1 MLIDHIILLISISYY
16 SLFCRIMYY
25 FSYDS
30 IIYILTFSHKSCII
44 ISEATVIMLKIK
56 LPDVEKLPGI
66 ILKIGLPVIVISLIY
81 IAFYTYSQT
90 IAPDSLNVNTIKEVS
105 LMLEHTLMSLALI
118 LGGSL
123 LANTIPER

>member
-1 MLIDHIILLISISYY
+1 
-16 SLFCRIMYY
+16 
-25 FSYDS
+25 
-30 IIYILTFSHKSCII
+30 
-44 ISEATVIMLKIK
+44 MLKIK